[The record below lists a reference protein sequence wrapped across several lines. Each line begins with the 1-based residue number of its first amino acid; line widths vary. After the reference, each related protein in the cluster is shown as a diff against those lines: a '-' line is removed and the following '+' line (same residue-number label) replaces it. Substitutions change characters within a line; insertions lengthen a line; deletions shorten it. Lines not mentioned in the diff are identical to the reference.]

1 MLLILAAAAFV
12 AWWWWYVLSFREG
25 NGRKGKRR
33 KLKSSVLEA
42 PTDEELGELLAAPAE
57 VNIMR
62 DEVTEVNIMV
72 RPQTANTLDS
82 DLVPFF
88 TQGAVRMMGNQAD
101 GRLIQYGDPG
111 SPHTSP
117 HRSPRRIIGT

>member
-1 MLLILAAAAFV
+1 MLLIVAAAAFV
-12 AWWWWYVLSFREG
+12 TWWWWYVLSFREG

-62 DEVTEVNIMV
+62 DE
-72 RPQTANTLDS
+72 R
-82 DLVPFF
+82 
-88 TQGAVRMMGNQAD
+88 
-101 GRLIQYGDPG
+101 
-111 SPHTSP
+111 
-117 HRSPRRIIGT
+117 